1 MDNPGKKDKESGAQ
15 WRKRRMKDKSLEEKK
30 AKNDKKVFGAFF
42 SDGKNFIAEHFVV
55 RITNAIYADMI
66 EF

>member
-1 MDNPGKKDKESGAQ
+1 M
-15 WRKRRMKDKSLEEKK
+15 
-30 AKNDKKVFGAFF
+30 KKVFGAFF
-42 SDGKNFIAEHFVV
+42 STGKNFIAEHFVV